1 MASQSTR
8 TYFRNFFVEKDLPF
22 QQWEIETSTDVHILS
37 SEDVIAILRALPA
50 NTLEARR
57 ILADLSVL
65 DFRAQPILP
74 YLRHLAEAY
83 IRTNFP
89 DTAYAA
95 R

>member
-1 MASQSTR
+1 MTSQSTR
-8 TYFRNFFVEKDLPF
+8 TYFRNFFAEKDIPYTI
-22 QQWEIETSTDVHILS
+22 WEINTSTDVHIIS
-37 SEDVIAILRALPA
+37 SEDIAEILIQLPA
-50 NTLEARR
+50 NTPEAIKIRHA
-57 ILADLSVL
+57 LMLHDLHNAPVL
-65 DFRAQPILP
+65 S